1 MKVFYLN
8 LVGSDMSLGVLFTKN
23 VACNHEVNFPSLWQW
38 ARDGAAAAGCF
49 HGYGGMHFGIIFRGP
64 YQTSNTYN
72 VHDTMQLFH
81 MTELDTH
88 ESLMYGLVDSG
99 QAIHIH
105 TSILQTSKWV

>member
-1 MKVFYLN
+1 MLHAIMRSTFHRS
-8 LVGSDMSLGVLFTKN
+8 GSGQEMG
-23 VACNHEVNFPSLWQW
+23 QQQQ
-38 ARDGAAAAGCF
+38 GAFMGM
-49 HGYGGMHFGIIFRGP
+49 GGMHFGIIFRGP